1 MQNFWGVSLCENDL
15 LVRFTRRE
23 KSYFY
28 ILLYGTNDGG
38 LVPPALP
45 PGEKEGGVTGPAGRI
60 GGNGRMLPANGGAT
74 GRSRIGGGGGANQRT
89 SSLSGSQ

>member
-1 MQNFWGVSLCENDL
+1 M
-15 LVRFTRRE
+15 
-23 KSYFY
+23 
-28 ILLYGTNDGG
+28 
-38 LVPPALP
+38 LP
-45 PGEKEGGVTGPAGRI
+45 PGEKEGGVTGLAGRI